1 MKRRILAFVGLAF
14 AVAGFIMI
22 PVSLFC
28 GINYLVPIGLVFA
41 AFLILTLVKK
51 MPSDIE
57 ASEASEGE
65 DKEGGNE

>member
-1 MKRRILAFVGLAF
+1 
-14 AVAGFIMI
+14 MI

>member
-1 MKRRILAFVGLAF
+1 
-14 AVAGFIMI
+14 MI

-28 GINYLVPIGLVFA
+28 SINYLVPIGLVFA

-51 MPSDIE
+51 MPSDIDAAE
-57 ASEASEGE
+57 ALEDE

>member
-14 AVAGFIMI
+14 AIAGFIMS

-28 GINYLVPIGLVFA
+28 SINYLVPIGLVFA

-51 MPSDIE
+51 MPSDIDAAE
-57 ASEASEGE
+57 ALEDE